1 MKKSEWAPGVLE
13 NFHEQALGYYD
24 FKTCRK
30 ADGTTYGVPD
40 SSNCVLG
47 KEYTPQQKKDAEHD
61 LFRAAQNMMANLTNL
76 EEFNKALADFHRAN
90 NILAEL
96 NPGLGKIPLQ
106 ANSFGAAQK
115 VLSHIIKAA
124 TVGGV
129 GNTIRRLFGR
139 DEPIDLEPSEFV

>member
-1 MKKSEWAPGVLE
+1 MKKSEWAPGILE
-13 NFHEQALGYYD
+13 DFHEQALGYYD

-47 KEYTPQQKKDAEHD
+47 KEYTPQQKKDAEYD
-61 LFRAAQNMMANLTNL
+61 LIRATKNMVKNINNL
-76 EEFNKALADFHRAN
+76 EEFNKALSDFHKAN

-106 ANSFGAAQK
+106 ATSGAVAQK
-115 VLSHIIKAA
+115 IIGGLVKALTA
-124 TVGGV
+124 AGVGGALQRLYDRF
-129 GNTIRRLFGR
+129 IRT
-139 DEPIDLEPSEFV
+139 DLEPSEFV

>member
-47 KEYTPQQKKDAEHD
+47 KEYTPQQKKDAQHD
-61 LFRAAQNMMANLTNL
+61 LLRATKNMLKNLNNL
-76 EEFNKALADFHRAN
+76 EEFNKALSDFHKAN

-96 NPGLGKIPLQ
+96 NPGLGKIPLK
-106 ANSFGAAQK
+106 ATSAAVAQR
-115 VLSHIIKAA
+115 I
-124 TVGGV
+124 VGGLV
-129 GNTIRRLFGR
+129 KALTAAGIGGALQRLYDRFTR
-139 DEPIDLEPSEFV
+139 VDLEPPEFV